1 VGQPRFLALDYEKR
15 LKKEA
20 ESPIIC
26 DSPMISHYEGPPDM
40 GSRIPNSMA
49 KIDK

>member
-1 VGQPRFLALDYEKR
+1 LISSEEQR

-26 DSPMISHYEGPPDM
+26 DSPMISHYEVPPDVA
-40 GSRIPNSMA
+40 GRIPNIVA
-49 KIDK
+49 KIDQ